1 MAEIIVL
8 NDQEVSELV
17 SFDENLRLIEQA
29 FADYSMGKSHAYPV
43 IREKIEQHGGIFGIK
58 SGYIE
63 TQRSARVSKQ
73 ADFGPATK
81 RRGCPTTSRLS

>member
-8 NDQEVSELV
+8 NDEEVSGLV
-17 SFDENLRLIEQA
+17 SFDENMRLIEQA

-43 IREKIEQHGGIFGIK
+43 IREKIEKHGGFSVSNRDILKRRRRWG
-58 SGYIE
+58 
-63 TQRSARVSKQ
+63 SKQ

-81 RRGCPTTSRLS
+81 RRGWPTTNRSL